1 MQFKSII
8 VALATASNAVNA
20 LAIPEGTALEP
31 RDDRVDG
38 LPVATVRG
46 NAKSP
51 RPHFKRY
58 KGVALSAALSARS
71 PAPEPQNNGGDGGK
85 GGDGKGKGG
94 GGGNDCKAARDL
106 AKGIQKNIKDQ
117 EGELKTANEIREIV
131 GRNTV
136 NEQEFKTAKE
146 KLLGFVKAGIT
157 QREENQKK
165 APKGNAAIPGL
176 EEVQSFFFLCQGFGR
191 EEREFWLN
199 KRKEK
204 KKLTKLAPANKQVA
218 KAQKQEL
225 EQAEGLKGNSQDL
238 ATLIKM
244 KKEFEDGIKLN
255 EQNKKD
261 VSIIWFAL
269 SNVCLRDGSEL
280 TINSKPQAVK
290 GCKK

>member
-1 MQFKSII
+1 MS
-8 VALATASNAVNA
+8 
-20 LAIPEGTALEP
+20 
-31 RDDRVDG
+31 RVWE
-38 LPVATVRG
+38 R
-46 NAKSP
+46 
-51 RPHFKRY
+51 
-58 KGVALSAALSARS
+58 
-71 PAPEPQNNGGDGGK
+71 
-85 GGDGKGKGG
+85 
-94 GGGNDCKAARDL
+94 
-106 AKGIQKNIKDQ
+106 
-117 EGELKTANEIREIV
+117 RERILV
-131 GRNTV
+131 
-136 NEQEFKTAKE
+136 E
-146 KLLGFVKAGIT
+146 
-157 QREENQKK
+157 QKK
-165 APKGNAAIPGL
+165 
-176 EEVQSFFFLCQGFGR
+176 R
-191 EEREFWLN
+191 
-199 KRKEK
+199 K

>member
-1 MQFKSII
+1 M
-8 VALATASNAVNA
+8 V
-20 LAIPEGTALEP
+20 E
-31 RDDRVDG
+31 
-38 LPVATVRG
+38 
-46 NAKSP
+46 
-51 RPHFKRY
+51 
-58 KGVALSAALSARS
+58 
-71 PAPEPQNNGGDGGK
+71 
-85 GGDGKGKGG
+85 
-94 GGGNDCKAARDL
+94 
-106 AKGIQKNIKDQ
+106 
-117 EGELKTANEIREIV
+117 
-131 GRNTV
+131 
-136 NEQEFKTAKE
+136 
-146 KLLGFVKAGIT
+146 
-157 QREENQKK
+157 QKK
-165 APKGNAAIPGL
+165 
-176 EEVQSFFFLCQGFGR
+176 
-191 EEREFWLN
+191 
-199 KRKEK
+199 RKK